1 MPRTCTHK
9 IRVVVTAAITRS
21 RSLRIGQAPMDA
33 LTIFGLVAVTA
44 MLMFYAL
51 EDHSPWFILAF
62 AGACVLASVYGF
74 LQGAW
79 PFGIIE
85 AIWAGVA
92 VHRWRIRTRVYEY
105 TP

>member
-1 MPRTCTHK
+1 MGSP
-9 IRVVVTAAITRS
+9 
-21 RSLRIGQAPMDA
+21 PMDA

-51 EDHSPWFILAF
+51 EDHSRWFILAF
-62 AGACVLASVYGF
+62 AGACVLASAYGF
-74 LQGAW
+74 MQGAW

-92 VHRWRIRTRVYEY
+92 VRRWRIRTRVYEY
-105 TP
+105 RP